1 MNEPTY
7 HLPRLAGRL
16 YVVSVAFPEQ
26 SAVQVSMPSAPGA
39 QTPTIK
45 ASLDL
50 PQDTLEALQRLA
62 DEINTSVAELIRA
75 AISTDRLLR
84 DAVDRGGR
92 VLIEDDRRR
101 YREVVIP
108 R

>member
-1 MNEPTY
+1 MNEPTH

-62 DEINTSVAELIRA
+62 DEINTSVAELIIVPQIAEWIARRIIA
-75 AISTDRLLR
+75 A
-84 DAVDRGGR
+84 DARRGGGLTTGAR
-92 VLIEDDRRR
+92 
-101 YREVVIP
+101 
-108 R
+108 

>member
-1 MNEPTY
+1 MPTVT
-7 HLPRLAGRL
+7 G
-16 YVVSVAFPEQ
+16 
-26 SAVQVSMPSAPGA
+26 PSEIRT
-39 QTPTIK
+39 Q
-45 ASLDL
+45 LNL
-50 PQDTLEALQRLA
+50 PQETLDALKQLA
-62 DEINTSVAELIRA
+62 EKTNTSVAELVRA
-75 AISTDRLLR
+75 AILTDQLLR

>member
-1 MNEPTY
+1 
-7 HLPRLAGRL
+7 
-16 YVVSVAFPEQ
+16 
-26 SAVQVSMPSAPGA
+26 MPAETGSHV
-39 QTPTIK
+39 PTIK

-50 PQDTLEALQRLA
+50 PQETLEALQRLA